1 VSTRRIIR
9 SGIVWVLLLLLV
21 GCVMSNRPMKAP
33 AASGSVSVPAG
44 MQTEAVFLCAEEV
57 VQSLNRGNELWDK
70 EVTRRD
76 IASAILETGDF
87 EEDNKSGFRL
97 RMRVDPQAGVAEI
110 MLKGAGA
117 YFVDLG
123 VDDGLREFVGKMN
136 GCLQPLAR

>member
-1 VSTRRIIR
+1 MSTRRIMK
-9 SGIVWVLLLLLV
+9 SGIVWILSLLLV

-44 MQTEAVFLCAEEV
+44 MRIEAVFSCAEEV
-57 VQSLNRGNELWDK
+57 VQTLNRDNELWDNK
-70 EVTRRD
+70 VTRRD

-97 RMRVDPQAGVAEI
+97 KMRVDPQAGVAEI
-110 MLKGAGA
+110 TLKGAGA

-136 GCLQPLAR
+136 GCLRPLAR